1 MPITERTPLLVVQL
15 APRPRRYTHHTL
27 RRCCTFIL
35 GSLLVVAVILFLI
48 PASVWKY
55 VPWAY
60 PFPYAYRDGLSY
72 GELQA
77 ILQNTPSPEKLRE
90 WSNYYTAGPHL
101 AGKNFSQ
108 VLWTREKWKEFGV
121 EDTNIIT
128 YDIYINY
135 PLDHRLALLK
145 KKGNWTEVTYEATLE
160 EDILQEDH
168 TTGLPD
174 RIPTF
179 HGYSASGN
187 VTAQY
192 VYANFGMY
200 NDFEDLI
207 KANVSL
213 EGKIALI
220 KYGHIFRGLKVK
232 RAQELGMVGVVL
244 YSDPQEDGEIT
255 ELNGYEAYPKGPA
268 RNPSAVQRGSVQFL
282 SFAPGDPTTPG
293 YPSKPGCPRQDPH
306 DYIPSIPSIPI
317 SYKEALPLLKA
328 LNGHGPRAS
337 DFNEYWHG
345 GGLAHKGVRY
355 NIGPSPEDVVVNLY
369 NQQEYITTPLWNVI
383 GVIKGSVPDEVI
395 ILGNHRDA
403 WVAGGAGDPN
413 GGSAALT
420 EIVRSF
426 GEALEAGWRPL
437 RTIVF
442 ASWDGEEYGLLG
454 STEWV
459 EDNLSWLFRTNVA
472 YLNVDVAT
480 VGTHFNPRASPLLNK
495 ALYEATSL
503 VQSPNQTVK
512 GQTIRDVWDGRIGTM
527 GSGSDFTAFQD
538 FAGVASID
546 FGFQRGPK
554 DPVYHYH
561 SNYDSFDW
569 MDRYGDPDW
578 HYQVACAEIW
588 SLLAAFLIE
597 TPVIGFNTTDYAI
610 GLQEYLDSIKPLAEN
625 LPENKR
631 FSFQPLEKSIKNLHN
646 VAVAF
651 DAYAAD
657 LSVRLG
663 EDIPWYLWWKKIKL
677 LFEIRGVNNKYK
689 SLERKFLYDKGL
701 DGRNW
706 FKHVVFAPGL
716 WTGYSG
722 ATYPGLVESFGAGD
736 SENAERWSVIIQ
748 KRLEAAI
755 ELLS

>member
-1 MPITERTPLLVVQL
+1 VRCREEAFSFSVCSRLLV
-15 APRPRRYTHHTL
+15 T
-27 RRCCTFIL
+27 
-35 GSLLVVAVILFLI
+35 
-48 PASVWKY
+48 
-55 VPWAY
+55 
-60 PFPYAYRDGLSY
+60 
-72 GELQA
+72 A
-77 ILQNTPSPEKLRE
+77 I
-90 WSNYYTAGPHL
+90 
-101 AGKNFSQ
+101 F
-108 VLWTREKWKEFGV
+108 VF
-121 EDTNIIT
+121 TNQPIQ
-128 YDIYINY
+128 
-135 PLDHRLALLK
+135 
-145 KKGNWTEVTYEATLE
+145 G
-160 EDILQEDH
+160 
-168 TTGLPD
+168 
-174 RIPTF
+174 
-179 HGYSASGN
+179 
-187 VTAQY
+187 
-192 VYANFGMY
+192 
-200 NDFEDLI
+200 
-207 KANVSL
+207 
-213 EGKIALI
+213 
-220 KYGHIFRGLKVK
+220 
-232 RAQELGMVGVVL
+232 
-244 YSDPQEDGEIT
+244 
-255 ELNGYEAYPKGPA
+255 
-268 RNPSAVQRGSVQFL
+268 
-282 SFAPGDPTTPG
+282 FAPGDPTTPG

-337 DFNEYWHG
+337 DFNEHWHG

-426 GEALEAGWRPL
+426 GEALKAGWRPL

-480 VGTHFNPRASPLLNK
+480 VGTHFSPKASPLLNK

-512 GQTIRDVWDGRIGTM
+512 GQTIRDVWDGRISTM

-569 MDRYGDPDW
+569 MDRYGDPGW

-588 SLLAAFLIE
+588 SLLAAYLIE

-610 GLQEYLDSIKPLAEN
+610 GLQEYLDSIKPLAEK
-625 LPENKR
+625 LPKNKH

-657 LSVRLG
+657 LSVRLS

-736 SENAERWSVIIQ
+736 SENAEVRIPTLTPCITM
-748 KRLEAAI
+748 KKHILI
-755 ELLS
+755 